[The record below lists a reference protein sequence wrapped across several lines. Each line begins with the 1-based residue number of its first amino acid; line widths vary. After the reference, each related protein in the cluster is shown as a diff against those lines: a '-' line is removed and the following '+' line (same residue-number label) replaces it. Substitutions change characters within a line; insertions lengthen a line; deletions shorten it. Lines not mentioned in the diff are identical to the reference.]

1 MESHY
6 TLFYCYMHDCG
17 CVIKG
22 EYEYT
27 PIGYNMAHAENC
39 ARECDTSDWFNMGVI
54 TYDGNKV
61 IIKKEVRINYDR
73 YDGGY
78 EFNMY
83 KDEFTDAEGNRI
95 IMDDDAP
102 FVKWFE
108 EVSKYSKSMGEVLYI
123 KN

>member
-61 IIKKEVRINYDR
+61 IIDYRKK
-73 YDGGY
+73 
-78 EFNMY
+78 
-83 KDEFTDAEGNRI
+83 
-95 IMDDDAP
+95 
-102 FVKWFE
+102 
-108 EVSKYSKSMGEVLYI
+108 SKTLYFSTQETFI
-123 KN
+123 EIQ

>member
-22 EYEYT
+22 EHEYT
-27 PIGYNMAHAENC
+27 PLGYNMAHAENY
-39 ARECDTSDWFNMGVI
+39 ARNCDTSDWYNMGVI

-61 IIKKEVRINYDR
+61 NIIKQIRINYDR
-73 YDGGY
+73 YGGGY

-95 IMDDDAP
+95 IMEDESLLIN
-102 FVKWFE
+102 WFE
-108 EVSKYSKSMGEVLYI
+108 EVSNYSKSVGEVLYI